1 MGRDDAVV
9 GCAIR
14 ISKSCAVIARSA
26 ATKQSILSLRGAM
39 DCFASLAMTVSN
51 MLSRPRGAMRPSCAK
66 IFRPIEGAG
75 NAGCLLHPRSRVQY
89 VQRTRT
95 RAYRYSR
102 SIPASLR
109 NGFTAYAALSP
120 ATNSSCHRHRRI
132 EGFAAPGWAGQN
144 LRRLDTSNGC
154 QDHTVLPYASAPFR
168 LSRLLS
174 AHRPEACPA
183 NPAAP
188 DAAASTASHPNVRD
202 DGRRPSSGM
211 RRRELCP

>member
-1 MGRDDAVV
+1 
-9 GCAIR
+9 
-14 ISKSCAVIARSA
+14 
-26 ATKQSILSLRGAM
+26 
-39 DCFASLAMTVSN
+39 
-51 MLSRPRGAMRPSCAK
+51 MLSRPRGTMRPRCAK
-66 IFRPIEGAG
+66 IFPPIEGAG
-75 NAGCLLHPRSRVQY
+75 NAWCLLHPRSRVQY

-120 ATNSSCHRHRRI
+120 ATNSSCPRRRPI
-132 EGFAAPGWAGQN
+132 EAFVEPGWVDQN

-174 AHRPEACPA
+174 AHRHEACPA

-188 DAAASTASHPNVRD
+188 DA
-202 DGRRPSSGM
+202 
-211 RRRELCP
+211 

>member
-1 MGRDDAVV
+1 MRACGGSSTPWPLGSITDVSGILDRPPSR
-9 GCAIR
+9 AIQLGN
-14 ISKSCAVIARSA
+14 
-26 ATKQSILSLRGAM
+26 TP
-39 DCFASLAMTVSN
+39 
-51 MLSRPRGAMRPSCAK
+51 SRPRGTMRPSCAK
-66 IFRPIEGAG
+66 MFRPIEGAG